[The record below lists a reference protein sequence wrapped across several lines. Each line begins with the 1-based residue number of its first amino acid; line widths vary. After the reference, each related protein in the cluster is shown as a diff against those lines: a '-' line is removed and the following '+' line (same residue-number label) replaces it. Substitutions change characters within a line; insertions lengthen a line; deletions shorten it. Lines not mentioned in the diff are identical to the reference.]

1 MSNKNPYSQAAGAYV
16 KIATATDQ
24 RTMEAT
30 VLLQAA
36 QKLEDLARRLQ
47 DGEKVRLEELGE
59 ILNHNQKLWQ
69 LFVSD
74 MDNPDHHLPQDLR
87 NNVASL
93 AFFVFKHTQDI
104 LVETLPEKFQVL
116 ININRCIAA
125 GLMKKPDAAT
135 AAKHTQAPEAK
146 MVSDNIA

>member
-36 QKLEDLARRLQ
+36 QKLENLANRLQ
-47 DGEKVRLEELGE
+47 GGEKVGLEELGE

-74 MDNPDHHLPQDLR
+74 MDNPDHHLPQGLR

-93 AFFVFKHTQDI
+93 AFFVFKHTQEI
-104 LVETLPEKFQVL
+104 LVDTQADKFQVL

-125 GLMKKPDAAT
+125 GLMKKPDAA
-135 AAKHTQAPEAK
+135 ASAKHTQPPEAK
-146 MVSDNIA
+146 VASDSIA